1 MKMYILFV
9 LFLLGVLTFLY
20 SLIYEPYALEVKK
33 YTLKNPKLS
42 GLKIVFASDFHMAPY
57 SFEQKRL
64 QRIIKQINSE
74 KADIVILGG
83 DFVKGHRKKSSMP
96 IENIAAELRG
106 IKSRYGI
113 YAVLGNHDTYYGKAE
128 IVKVLTKI
136 GITVLQNQNIK
147 VKMQNRDVYI
157 VGVKDY
163 ASDMPDIQK
172 ALNGCA
178 EPVILLSHSP
188 DVFPDVNKV
197 DLMLAGHTHGGQ
209 VVFPVVGALC
219 VPSKYGQKYRYGLIT
234 EQDKTLIIS
243 KGLGTSFMPF
253 RFNCKPEI
261 VVINFE

>member
-20 SLIYEPYALEVKK
+20 SLIYEPYALEVKR

-96 IENIAAELRG
+96 IKDIAAELHR
-106 IKSRYGI
+106 IKSHYEV
-113 YAVLGNHDTYYGKAE
+113 YAVMGNHDTYYGKDEVADG
-128 IVKVLTKI
+128 LTNI
-136 GITVLQNQNIK
+136 GIKVLQNQNAK
-147 VKMQNRDVYI
+147 VQTQNGNVCI
-157 VGVKDY
+157 AGVKDY
-163 ASDMPDIQK
+163 ISDMPDIQK
-172 ALNGCA
+172 ALNDCT
-178 EPVILLSHSP
+178 EPMILVSHSP
-188 DVFPDVNKV
+188 DIFPNVEKI

-209 VVFPVVGALC
+209 IVFPLIGALI
-219 VPSKYGQKYRYGLIT
+219 VPSDYGQRYRYGLIK
-234 EQDKTLIIS
+234 ERDKTLIVS
-243 KGLGTSFMPF
+243 KGLGTSLMPF
-253 RFNCKPEI
+253 RLNCKPEI
-261 VVINFE
+261 VVIDFE